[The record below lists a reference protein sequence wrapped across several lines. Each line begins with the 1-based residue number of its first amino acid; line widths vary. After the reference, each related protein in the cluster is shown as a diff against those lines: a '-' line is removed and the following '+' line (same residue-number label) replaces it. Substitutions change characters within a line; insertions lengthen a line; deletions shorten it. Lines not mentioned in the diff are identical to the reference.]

1 MSFLL
6 SLRRQ
11 TIPFLDAFVW
21 YAYLFLLVVISFLN
35 DYYSSQAWLLLSA
48 FIYVL
53 CGLCVCSAINGGL
66 CNWRGLNQAKY
77 VIIILC
83 AMLLLLWLQITLPRS
98 QYSDLLLLDN
108 PLFNGEVPM
117 WFEPPGRWS
126 IVPNKTRW
134 LLNSEALVFSILVL
148 SIALL
153 SSHRRLKQLLYV
165 VLFVGLFHSMVGIFT
180 KYVGIILVE
189 VEQLDGSYSATRGW
203 FINRNHYAAFV
214 SLCLLGALA
223 FQLKDLISHKQKF
236 TRVMIIDQINRYK
249 VISLVAFIIGMIA
262 LVLSQSRAGFIAFLV
277 SFFCVSIVVGRGKL
291 INALRFS
298 RRKLLIKLTV
308 IVVVVIGFFGAE
320 LMLRFSADSLLGE
333 RSAQWALSLA
343 SIKQAWILGYGG
355 NSYAD
360 VFQVVRGYQ
369 DFRQVLYNQS
379 HNDYLHILLEQGLLG
394 LTLWLG
400 LLMLVFR
407 AAYTAI
413 TNTTS
418 SLVISTLVSVMVV
431 LFAALLQSGVDF
443 NLQILN
449 IRCYFFVIMSLAFSV
464 PCIGP
469 RKGSP

>member
-1 MSFLL
+1 M
-6 SLRRQ
+6 
-11 TIPFLDAFVW
+11 
-21 YAYLFLLVVISFLN
+21 
-35 DYYSSQAWLLLSA
+35 
-48 FIYVL
+48 
-53 CGLCVCSAINGGL
+53 
-66 CNWRGLNQAKY
+66 
-77 VIIILC
+77 
-83 AMLLLLWLQITLPRS
+83 
-98 QYSDLLLLDN
+98 
-108 PLFNGEVPM
+108 
-117 WFEPPGRWS
+117 
-126 IVPNKTRW
+126 
-134 LLNSEALVFSILVL
+134 
-148 SIALL
+148 
-153 SSHRRLKQLLYV
+153 
-165 VLFVGLFHSMVGIFT
+165 
-180 KYVGIILVE
+180 
-189 VEQLDGSYSATRGW
+189 
-203 FINRNHYAAFV
+203 
-214 SLCLLGALA
+214 
-223 FQLKDLISHKQKF
+223 
-236 TRVMIIDQINRYK
+236 
-249 VISLVAFIIGMIA
+249 
-262 LVLSQSRAGFIAFLV
+262 
-277 SFFCVSIVVGRGKL
+277 SIVVGRGKL